1 MFQTRVT
8 EMLGIKYPIVLGGM
22 MWLGTSELASAVS
35 NAGGFGIIAAGNFPS
50 PEELRAEIRK
60 LRSLTDK
67 PFGVNVT
74 GMPTFRPIDRGALVD
89 TAIEEEAT
97 AIETAGRDAEQFAE
111 RIKKSK
117 VKWIHK
123 CARVRDAIT
132 AERWGADAVTI
143 VGFECG
149 GAPPMNE
156 VTTFILVPL
165 AVDAVKIPVLA
176 GGGIGDARGFVA
188 ALALGAE
195 AVVMGSR
202 FIATQECI
210 AHPNI
215 KEAIIRARETDTM
228 LVQRSIGTMERV
240 LRNETAEKVLAM
252 EEKGATLEELAQ
264 FIMGERARK
273 SWLEG
278 DVNLGVLPCGQVI
291 GQIQEVVSVKELVDG
306 IVQGAVAIH
315 KRLFPV

>member
-1 MFQTRVT
+1 M
-8 EMLGIKYPIVLGGM
+8 I
-22 MWLGTSELASAVS
+22 AS
-35 NAGGFGIIAAGNFPS
+35 GNFPS
-50 PEELRAEIRK
+50 PGELRAEIRK

-74 GMPTFRPIDRGALVD
+74 LMPTFRPVDRGALVD
-89 TAIEEEAT
+89 TAIEEGAT
-97 AIETAGRDAEQFAE
+97 AIETAGRDAEQFVE
-111 RIKKSK
+111 RIKKGK
-117 VKWIHK
+117 AKIIHK
-123 CARVRDAIT
+123 CARVRDAIN
-132 AERWGADAVTI
+132 AERWGADAVTV

-156 VTTFILVPL
+156 VTTFVLVPL

-195 AVVMGSR
+195 AVVMGTR
-202 FIATQECI
+202 FIATRECA

-215 KEAIIRARETDTM
+215 KEAIIKARETDTV

-240 LRNETAEKVLAM
+240 LRNETAETVLAM
-252 EEKGATLEELAQ
+252 EQKGATLEQLRE
-264 FIMGERARK
+264 FIMGERSRK
-273 SWLEG
+273 SWFEG

-291 GQIQEVVSVKELVDG
+291 GQIREVVSVKELIDT
-306 IVQGAVAIH
+306 IVQRAVTIH
-315 KRLFPV
+315 KRLSPGEVYDGAR